1 MYSYWSCIIF
11 VLILYSLCTK
21 VMLILILIDV
31 QNSQKAVFSF
41 EKGSNDQNHPSKG
54 SSHPVKKSP
63 QAKFLI
69 PPTH

>member
-1 MYSYWSCIIF
+1 MYSYWSFIIF

-41 EKGSNDQNHPSKG
+41 EKGSNDQNHPS
-54 SSHPVKKSP
+54 
-63 QAKFLI
+63 
-69 PPTH
+69 